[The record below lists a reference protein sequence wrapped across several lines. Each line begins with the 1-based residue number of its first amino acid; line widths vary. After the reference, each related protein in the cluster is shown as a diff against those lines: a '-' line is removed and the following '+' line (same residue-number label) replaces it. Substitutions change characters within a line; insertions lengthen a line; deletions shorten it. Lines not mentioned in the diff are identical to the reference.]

1 MNIGTHEELETW
13 VCGRRQVDVELLK
26 RHTHYGGNDPDY
38 GPDTDLIQM
47 FWRFLEEISEDER
60 QRFIKFCWGQ
70 QRLPANDEAFHQENV
85 RFMIKPLRSDKK
97 QDHLLPTSDTCF
109 FNFGLPRYSSLEVMK
124 KKILLAIN
132 MDCVSMNAEE
142 VIQEN
147 AHHRDH
153 SDFEY

>member
-1 MNIGTHEELETW
+1 VTFS
-13 VCGRRQVDVELLK
+13 
-26 RHTHYGGNDPDY
+26 GNDPDY
-38 GPDTDLIQM
+38 GPDTDLIKM
-47 FWRFLEEISEDER
+47 FWKFMETITEDER

-70 QRLPANDEAFHQENV
+70 QRLPANDEAFIQENV
-85 RFMIKPLRSDKK
+85 RFMIKPVRKDQK

-109 FNFGLPRYSSLEVMK
+109 FNLGLPRYSSLEVMT

-147 AHHRDH
+147 GDQRDH

>member
-1 MNIGTHEELETW
+1 
-13 VCGRRQVDVELLK
+13 
-26 RHTHYGGNDPDY
+26 
-38 GPDTDLIQM
+38 
-47 FWRFLEEISEDER
+47 
-60 QRFIKFCWGQ
+60 
-70 QRLPANDEAFHQENV
+70 
-85 RFMIKPLRSDKK
+85 
-97 QDHLLPTSDTCF
+97 
-109 FNFGLPRYSSLEVMK
+109 MK